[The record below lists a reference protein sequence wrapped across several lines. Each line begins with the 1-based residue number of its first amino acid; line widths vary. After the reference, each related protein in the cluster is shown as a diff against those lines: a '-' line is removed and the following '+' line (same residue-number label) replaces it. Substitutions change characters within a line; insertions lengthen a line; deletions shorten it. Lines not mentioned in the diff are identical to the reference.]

1 MQYVEHELI
10 PFEPTELR
18 GETLLVLAPH
28 PDDEV
33 IGCGGVVALHARENR
48 RIHIVIVTDGRAS
61 TPDADPAELVERRRK
76 ESMAGLAEIGVHEAE
91 FLNLPDR
98 ELDTN
103 AELLGPL
110 LREVLLRTAPDL
122 IILPSPVEIHPDH
135 QALARAFIE
144 LVQGDAS
151 LAGALAVARI
161 AFMEISQPIRP
172 NALVDITE
180 VAELK
185 ESAIG
190 QHESQSHL
198 RDYSWYAR
206 GLNQYRTMT
215 LDEPCLYAEAYWIT
229 DANYLRSTPLS
240 AIEAAVRGSS
250 AISVEAQP
258 LPVTVVVRTKD
269 RPALLRQAIAS
280 IRSSS
285 ASAAIVVVNDGG
297 KNLGDAAGEN
307 VTVIEHE
314 TSRGRSEAMNSGVEK
329 AATEWIAFLDDD
341 DLFYPEHLP
350 TLYRAAA
357 SRDTLGWYTDAV
369 SAVYEIGEDGGPVVR
384 QRLRSY
390 ATDFDRELL
399 AVDNFIPL
407 PTLMIRKADFLAA
420 GGFDPAFDLFEDWDF
435 LLRLSERGE
444 LVRIPK
450 VTCEIRHFEG
460 TGSAMLANPSH
471 SEGYRRAKLQVWKKH
486 GYTAD
491 ETRIFRSVEAL
502 KESLSGARTRTQ
514 IEIGRGR
521 HLERDVARLEREVRR
536 LENDKKILL
545 EELAAGAHREANM
558 EARARGLVSRME
570 EMNAEHEAAR
580 AVLQT
585 RIDELTG
592 AVTESS
598 AHAGRLYAEIARL
611 DALLEE
617 MRGTKAWHLHRAVER
632 MRGRK

>member
-1 MQYVEHELI
+1 MQFVEHGLI

-61 TPDADPAELVERRRK
+61 TPDADPAELVERRRR

-98 ELDTN
+98 QLDSSP
-103 AELLGPL
+103 ELLGSL

-122 IILPSPVEIHPDH
+122 VILPSPVEIHPDH
-135 QALARAFIE
+135 RALAMAFIE
-144 LVQGDAS
+144 LIQADAS
-151 LAGALAVARI
+151 LTGALAVARI

-215 LDEPCLYAEAYWIT
+215 LDEPCLFAEAYWVT
-229 DANYLRSTPLS
+229 DAQYLRSTPLS
-240 AIEAAVRGSS
+240 AIEAAVRGNST
-250 AISVEAQP
+250 ISVEAEP
-258 LPVTVVVRTKD
+258 LPVTVIVRTKD

-285 ASAAIVVVNDGG
+285 ASAAIVLVNDGG
-297 KNLGDAAGEN
+297 KNIGDAAGEN
-307 VTVIEHE
+307 VTVVEHQ
-314 TSRGRSEAMNSGVEK
+314 TSRGRSEAMNSGVAK

-350 TLYRAAA
+350 TLFTAAA
-357 SRDTLGWYTDAV
+357 SRDALGWYTDAV
-369 SAVYEIGEDGGPVVR
+369 SAVYETGEDGAPVVR

-390 ATDFDRELL
+390 AADFDRALL

-407 PTLMIRKADFLAA
+407 PTLLIRKSDFLAA
-420 GGFDPAFDLFEDWDF
+420 GGFDAAFDLFEDWDF

-444 LVRIPK
+444 LIRIPK

-460 TGSAMLANPSH
+460 SGSAMLENPSR

-486 GYTAD
+486 GFTDDRAK
-491 ETRIFRSVEAL
+491 IFEAVEAL
-502 KESLSGARTRTQ
+502 KDSLSESRTRAQ

-521 HLERDVARLEREVRR
+521 HLERDVARLQREVRR
-536 LENDKKILL
+536 FETDKATLID
-545 EELAAGAHREANM
+545 ELAAAAHRESNT
-558 EARARGLVSRME
+558 EARARDLAARIE
-570 EMNAEHEAAR
+570 EMAAEY
-580 AVLQT
+580 QM

-592 AVTESS
+592 AIAGSS
-598 AHAGRLYAEIARL
+598 AHAGELYGEIARL
-611 DALLEE
+611 NALLEE
-617 MRGTKAWHLHRAVER
+617 MRGTKAWRLHRAVER

>member
-1 MQYVEHELI
+1 MQFVEHGLI

-48 RIHIVIVTDGRAS
+48 RIHVVIVTDGRAS
-61 TPDADPAELVERRRK
+61 TPDADPAELVERRRR
-76 ESMAGLAEIGVHEAE
+76 ESMAGLAEVGVHDAE

-98 ELDTN
+98 ELDAST
-103 AELLGPL
+103 EILGPL
-110 LREVLLRTAPDL
+110 LCEVLLRTVPDL
-122 IILPSPVEIHPDH
+122 IILPSPAEIHPDH
-135 QALARAFIE
+135 RALARTFIE
-144 LVQGDAS
+144 LIQADAS

-215 LDEPCLYAEAYWIT
+215 LDEPSLFAEAYWIT
-229 DANYLRSTPLS
+229 DAQYLRVTPFS
-240 AIEAAVRGSS
+240 AIESAVRGSS
-250 AISVEAQP
+250 PISVEAEP
-258 LPVTVVVRTKD
+258 LPVTVIVRTKD

-285 ASAAIVVVNDGG
+285 PSAAIVVVNDGG
-297 KNLGDAAGEN
+297 KNIDEAAGRGA
-307 VTVIEHE
+307 VVIEHE
-314 TSRGRSEAMNSGVEK
+314 TSRGRSEAMNSGVAK

-341 DLFYPEHLP
+341 DLYYPEHLP
-350 TLYRAAA
+350 TLFRAASA
-357 SRDTLGWYTDAV
+357 RDALGWYTDAV
-369 SAVYEIGEDGGPVVR
+369 SAVYEIGEDGAPVVR
-384 QRLRSY
+384 QKLRSY
-390 ATDFDRELL
+390 AADFDRDLL

-407 PTLMIRKADFLAA
+407 PTLLIRKSDFLAA

-435 LLRLSERGE
+435 LLRLSGRGD

-460 TGSAMLANPSH
+460 TGSAMLENPSR

-491 ETRIFRSVEAL
+491 ETKIFRSVESL
-502 KESLSGARTRTQ
+502 KESLSSARTRTQ

-536 LENDKKILL
+536 LENDKTSLI
-545 EELAAGAHREANM
+545 EQLAAASHRESNM
-558 EARARGLVSRME
+558 EARARDLNNRIESMA
-570 EMNAEHEAAR
+570 AEY
-580 AVLQT
+580 QM
-585 RIDELTG
+585 RIDELAG
-592 AVTESS
+592 AIAGSS
-598 AHAGRLYAEIARL
+598 RHAGELYAEIARL
-611 DALLEE
+611 NALIEE
-617 MRGTKAWHLHRAVER
+617 MQGTKAWHLHRAVER

>member
-1 MQYVEHELI
+1 MQFVEHGLI

-61 TPDADPAELVERRRK
+61 TPDADPAELVERRRR

-98 ELDTN
+98 ELDASAQT
-103 AELLGPL
+103 LGPL

-144 LVQGDAS
+144 LIQADAN

-185 ESAIG
+185 ESAIA

-215 LDEPCLYAEAYWIT
+215 LDEPCLFAEAYWVT
-229 DANYLRSTPLS
+229 DAQYLRSMPLS

-250 AISVEAQP
+250 AISVEAEP
-258 LPVTVVVRTKD
+258 LPVTVIVRTKD

-280 IRSSS
+280 IRTSST
-285 ASAAIVVVNDGG
+285 SAAIVVVNDGG
-297 KNLGDAAGEN
+297 KDIGATAGEN
-307 VTVIEHE
+307 VQVIAHE
-314 TSRGRSEAMNSGVEK
+314 TSRGRSEAMNSGVAK

-350 TLYRAAA
+350 TLYRAAS
-357 SRDTLGWYTDAV
+357 SRDALGWYTDAV
-369 SAVYEIGEDGGPVVR
+369 SAVYEIGEDGAPVVR

-390 ATDFDRELL
+390 AADFDRTLL

-407 PTLMIRKADFLAA
+407 PTLLIRKSDFLAA

-444 LVRIPK
+444 LIRVPK

-460 TGSAMLANPSH
+460 TGSAMLENPSQ

-486 GYTAD
+486 GFIAD
-491 ETRIFRSVEAL
+491 ETKIFRSVEAL
-502 KESLSGARTRTQ
+502 KESLSDARTRTQ

-536 LENDKKILL
+536 LEKDKTSLIEQLASAAHKESNL
-545 EELAAGAHREANM
+545 EALARDLNARIEAM
-558 EARARGLVSRME
+558 AS
-570 EMNAEHEAAR
+570 EH
-580 AVLQT
+580 QM
-585 RIDELTG
+585 RIDELAG
-592 AVTESS
+592 AIAGSS
-598 AHAGRLYAEIARL
+598 AHAGELYGEIARL
-611 DALLEE
+611 NALLEE
-617 MRGTKAWHLHRAVER
+617 MRGTKAWRLHQAAER

>member
-1 MQYVEHELI
+1 MQYVEHGLI

-61 TPDADPAELVERRRK
+61 TPDADPTELVERRRR

-98 ELDTN
+98 ELDAS

-144 LVQGDAS
+144 LIQADTS
-151 LAGALAVARI
+151 LVGALAVARI
-161 AFMEISQPIRP
+161 AFMEISHPIRP

-185 ESAIG
+185 EAAIG

-215 LDEPCLYAEAYWIT
+215 LDEPCLFAEAYWLT
-229 DANYLRSTPLS
+229 DANYIRSTPLS
-240 AIEAAVRGSS
+240 AIEASVRGSS
-250 AISVEAQP
+250 AISVEAVP
-258 LPVTVVVRTKD
+258 LPVTVIVRTKD
-269 RPALLRQAIAS
+269 RPALLRQALAS

-285 ASAAIVVVNDGG
+285 ASAAIIVVNDGG
-297 KNLGDAAGEN
+297 RDIGEAGEN
-307 VTVIEHE
+307 VAVIEHE
-314 TSRGRSEAMNSGVEK
+314 TSRGRSEAMNSGVAK

-369 SAVYEIGEDGGPVVR
+369 SAVYEIGEDGAPVVR
-384 QRLRSY
+384 QKLRSY
-390 ATDFDRELL
+390 AASFNRELL

-407 PTLMIRKADFLAA
+407 PTLLVRKSDFLAA

-435 LLRLSERGE
+435 LLRLSERGD

-460 TGSAMLANPSH
+460 TGSAMLANPSQ

-486 GYTAD
+486 GFTAD

-502 KESLSGARTRTQ
+502 KESLSDSRTRTQ
-514 IEIGRGR
+514 IELGRGR
-521 HLERDVARLEREVRR
+521 HLERDVARLDREVRR
-536 LENDKKILL
+536 LEKDKNILL
-545 EELAAGAHREANM
+545 EEIAAGAHREANM
-558 EARARGLVSRME
+558 EARARDLVSRSE
-570 EMNAEHEAAR
+570 EMSAEQEAAR

-598 AHAGRLYAEIARL
+598 THAGRLYAEIARL

-617 MRGTKAWHLHRAVER
+617 MRGTKAWRLHRAVER